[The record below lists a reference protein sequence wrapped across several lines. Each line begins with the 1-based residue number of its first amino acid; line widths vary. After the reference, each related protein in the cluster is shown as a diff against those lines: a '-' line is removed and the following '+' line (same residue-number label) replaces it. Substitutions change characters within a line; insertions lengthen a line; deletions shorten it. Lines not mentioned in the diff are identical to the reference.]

1 MRIAVIGL
9 GRMGRALAE
18 RLLEEGHQVSVWNR
32 TPGRAGALQEQGAQV
47 MDSADEVGDECDAV
61 FLCLADD
68 RSTLDVAAPKG
79 QARTSWEQTLV
90 VNTGTVAPDVL
101 TALAHVYGERFVD
114 AQIIGAPQALRSGA
128 AKFIVGGPASGRAAL
143 LPLWKAFAGALDVG
157 EDPQTAAVIKLLNN
171 QMLLVQLAVIAETV
185 RAGRAAGVD
194 DATLAATLRE
204 SAMMPAGLRNR
215 IDVLFDPRPR
225 RLVQHRAGR
234 QGCGALLGPRQG
246 QRGAAA
252 GHRGRAR
259 RLPAGGSGWVGD
271 ARRHRPGRVR
281 PALAATGAIA
291 RSADPGQPFG
301 FRRGSSLLSHTKGS
315 LTESSVRPRSGI

>member
-32 TPGRAGALQEQGAQV
+32 TAGRAGALQEQGAQV
-47 MDSADEVGDECDAV
+47 LDSADDVGDECDAV

-68 RSTLDVAAPKG
+68 RSTLDVAAPNG

-90 VNTGTVAPDVL
+90 VNTGTVAPDVV
-101 TALAHVYGERFVD
+101 TALARVYGERFVN
-114 AQIIGAPQALRSGA
+114 APIIGAPQALRSGA
-128 AKFIVGGPASGRAAL
+128 AKFIVGGPTSGRAPL

-171 QMLLVQLAVIAETV
+171 QMLLVQLAVIAETL

-204 SAMMPAGLRNR
+204 SAMMPAGMRNR
-215 IDVLFDPRPR
+215 IDVFFDPDHAGWFSS
-225 RLVQHRAGR
+225 VQ
-234 QGCGALLGPRQG
+234 GAKDVTLFLDL
-246 QRGAAA
+246 AK
-252 GHRGRAR
+252 
-259 RLPAGGSGWVGD
+259 GSGAPLPVTEAARD
-271 ARRHRPGRVR
+271 AYRQVAEDGWETHDVAAVVEYGRRAP
-281 PALAATGAIA
+281 
-291 RSADPGQPFG
+291 
-301 FRRGSSLLSHTKGS
+301 
-315 LTESSVRPRSGI
+315 